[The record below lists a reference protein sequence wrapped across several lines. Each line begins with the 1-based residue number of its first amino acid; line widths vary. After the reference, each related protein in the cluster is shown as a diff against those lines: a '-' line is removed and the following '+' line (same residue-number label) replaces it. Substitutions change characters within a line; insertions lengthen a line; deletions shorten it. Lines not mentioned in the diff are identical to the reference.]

1 MAADENGA
9 AVSQPSD
16 LRRPFCRLQGRL
28 AANLAA
34 AGPLQC
40 RYARPPFNGAAAVNC
55 FLLSSSLLFSS
66 CMVSNK
72 NKNNTELQFSIC
84 IMLYWCCRYRV
95 ALIGR
100 GLIKVLHFN
109 YSKFCCVS

>member
-55 FLLSSSLLFSS
+55 FLLSSSLLFLLAWFQTRTGIIQ
-66 CMVSNK
+66 K
-72 NKNNTELQFSIC
+72 LQFSIC
-84 IMLYWCCRYRV
+84 ICY
-95 ALIGR
+95 IGAADA
-100 GLIKVLHFN
+100 GWH
-109 YSKFCCVS
+109 

>member
-40 RYARPPFNGAAAVNC
+40 RCARPPFNGAAAVDC
-55 FLLSSSLLFSS
+55 FLPSSSLLFSS

-72 NKNNTELQFSIC
+72 NRNNTEIA
-84 IMLYWCCRYRV
+84 I
-95 ALIGR
+95 
-100 GLIKVLHFN
+100 
-109 YSKFCCVS
+109 